1 MQRILILCAA
11 VLLLGACGKPN
22 PPDPEQPPE
31 PRAAEASAA
40 G

>member
-1 MQRILILCAA
+1 MQRILILCA
-11 VLLLGACGKPN
+11 VLMLASACGKPN

-31 PRAAEASAA
+31 PQAAEASAA